1 MNLKFLREKHT
12 KKMILASIFWFFCS
26 SCVSHLEEAKSYFT
40 QGQKYSRLSQSE
52 KATAAYKRAIE
63 EAERELSHH
72 PSSQAFTVKGMAALN
87 LGLWQEAEESF
98 LSAFVYG
105 FEKGEEW
112 AGQVS
117 LLGLGISL
125 LETGLEETALEVFSY
140 LLDKSKFIPVLSVAA
155 QNFAEYTLRT
165 MDGMEEKEKNK
176 TITRLLARIQRLT
189 RKDMSFGYFH
199 YLQSQ
204 IYSHLAD
211 YQRSFE
217 EAAMAREL
225 GLPSVNIFRDNDRQ
239 IIFCF
244 RKLKENLGRQKWEEF
259 QSLYRQ
265 WIEKWNWKD
274 PETPDWK
281 TR

>member
-1 MNLKFLREKHT
+1 MKFWRKNAA
-12 KKMILASIFWFFCS
+12 KAIILTSVLWLLHS
-26 SCVSHLEEAKSYFT
+26 SCVSHLEEAKSYYT
-40 QGQKYSRLSQSE
+40 QGQKHSRLSQVE

-63 EAERELSHH
+63 EAERELNRR

-87 LGLWQEAEESF
+87 LGLWREAEESF

-140 LLDKSKFIPVLSVAA
+140 LLDKSKFLPVLSVAA
-155 QNFAEYTLRT
+155 QNYAEHTLRT
-165 MDGMEEKEKNK
+165 LEKMEEKEKNK
-176 TITRLLARIQRLT
+176 TVTRLLTRIQRLT

-204 IYSHLAD
+204 IYSHLAE

-217 EAAMAREL
+217 EGAMAREL

-244 RKLKENLGRQKWEEF
+244 RKLKKVLNHQEWEEF

-274 PETPDWK
+274 PEIPDWK